1 MLPDIFQNYG
11 VDQEV
16 DKLRDI
22 YEISLQY
29 SSIILVFLG
38 ISFRG

>member
-1 MLPDIFQNYG
+1 MLPDIFQDYG

-22 YEISLQY
+22 YERSLQY
-29 SSIILVFLG
+29 SSIRLVLLG